1 MAKVA
6 HEGLVN
12 FNRDV
17 KEERFPAH
25 ENCAYKI
32 PEGEVEKI
40 QELLERVSKE
50 ADINLNTIV
59 AESETTKLY

>member
-12 FNRDV
+12 FNKDV
-17 KEERFPAH
+17 KEKRFPSP

-32 PEGEVEKI
+32 PEGEMEKI
-40 QELLERVSKE
+40 QELLEKS
-50 ADINLNTIV
+50 IMM
-59 AESETTKLY
+59 